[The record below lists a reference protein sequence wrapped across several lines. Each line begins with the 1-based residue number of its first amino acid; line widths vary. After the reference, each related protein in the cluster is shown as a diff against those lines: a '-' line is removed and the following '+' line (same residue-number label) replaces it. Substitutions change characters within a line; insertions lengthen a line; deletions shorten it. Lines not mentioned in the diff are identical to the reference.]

1 MTPEPIAIIG
11 TGCKFPGSAS
21 SPSRLWDLLR
31 NPKTVASEPPS
42 TRFDNRSFYDP
53 DPSHPGTTNTK
64 ESYFLSEDI
73 RLFDSAFFNISASE
87 AEGIDPQQRL
97 LLETVYE
104 SLEIAGQRLEAL
116 QGSST
121 GIFCGVMGNDWE
133 HRVGF
138 DDKAIPR
145 YAATGLARNNIANR
159 VSYFFDWHGPS
170 LVVDTACSSSLVALH
185 QAVTALRQGECSVA
199 VAAGTNLLLHPN
211 IYISTSNL
219 KMLSPNG
226 RGRMWD
232 AKADGYARGEGIGAL
247 VLKCLSDAIADG
259 DPIEC
264 VIRATGVNQDGRTMG
279 LTMPSSKAQLALI
292 ESTYAQAGL
301 DPKTRPEDRCQYFE
315 AHGTGTL
322 AGDPQ
327 EASAIYKSFFGDSS
341 QHVSDNDPLYVGS
354 IKTVVGHTEGTAGIA
369 GVIKASL
376 SIQHGTIFPNLL
388 FDELNPE
395 LQRFTPRLKVP
406 TETMPWPTLAPNI
419 PRRVSVNSFGFGGTN
434 AHAILE
440 SYDIECDENWNG
452 IPPQISNPIVLPFLF
467 SAASA
472 RSLGTMLSNY
482 EEYLRSNPKIHLM
495 DLAWTL
501 MKRRSMLAYRVVL
514 CAPTIEVLIIKIRE
528 ELELRKINNPSTITA
543 QPPSGQKR
551 ILGIFTGQGAQWP
564 QMGLDLVTHTSEGR
578 QLFEEMHQS
587 LLSLPIELQPTFSL
601 FDELAA
607 AQPMSRLH
615 EAVLSQPLCA
625 ALQIILVNFLTA
637 VGISFETVVGHS
649 SGEIAAAYSA
659 GILSASDCI
668 RVAYLR
674 GRVAGLAGAP
684 NGQPGAMLAV
694 GLSFATAN
702 LLCLEPGLQGRVHVA
717 ASNSPSSVTLSGDQD
732 AIHEVEQRLQVEGKF
747 ARMLRVD
754 TAYHSHHMQPC
765 AKPYL
770 LDMDAAQVNLGLQMN
785 TRWYSSVHDAQ
796 EINLDEHGQSLTG
809 EYWKNNMVSPV
820 LFSAALL
827 AALTSDGGPPDV
839 IVEIGPHPALK
850 GPAQQTISDALPSAG
865 GSEIPY
871 IGLSNRGASGIESL
885 ANAIGLLCAH
895 LGPNSIDLARYF
907 SLFDH
912 KYTPKVVRG
921 LPAYPFDHRQRHWF
935 ETRKLKNHL
944 HNGGLLHP
952 LLGSLEAD
960 TADGEWRWRHYLR
973 REELEWLDGHQI
985 QSRTVF
991 PATGYIAMALEAA
1004 GIFAAGQSMRL
1015 VQIQRLSIDQAI
1027 TFSDE
1032 SSTGIET
1039 LFRLSGLQ
1047 SQGDQ
1052 VTGTFNCHANIG
1064 GRLVNC
1070 ASGKLLIC
1078 WGNPET
1084 SMLPSQTPPAADA
1097 GAVDIK
1103 DFYQSLAKLGYNYT
1117 GAFQGITSLARQ
1129 KDMSTGQIINMGQLS
1144 HESSL
1149 LFHPVMMDTSLQML
1163 LGALGAPGDGSLYT
1177 LMVPTGIERVTI
1189 NPAFCGPK
1197 GAKAAGRTLFADAFI
1212 TQLDTDGCSGAVE
1225 VFTQEGNG
1233 MVQMEGVHISPLG
1246 PPDRQRQPF
1255 SEIAWGPLTPD
1266 AGLHSY
1272 PYPADLMNHTLLMEQ
1287 ISLINIKQVVDQLT
1301 DKDRSGLDWHR
1312 SRVVAWMEH
1321 VLAMTRTGKHPT
1333 CRSEWLDGT
1342 QEDIEVLLER
1352 LAPSVTGLL
1361 AGVVGANMLRF
1372 LRGETSMLEEA
1383 RKDDVLSRFYKE
1395 DPESK
1400 TMNDRL
1406 GDLVGQIAFRYPR
1419 MKILEIGAGSGS
1431 ATKSIL
1437 ERIGSSYHS
1446 YTFTDISPGFFEE
1459 AKQQFAEH
1467 QDHFIYQVLNV
1478 EKDPSKQGFEDDS
1491 YDLVIAANVL
1501 HATKSMKDTMTNV
1514 RRLLKPGGYLG
1525 LMEVTNTSTIG
1536 ISFCVGGFEGW
1547 WAGEGD
1553 GRVWGPMLNASNWEN
1568 VLQDTGFGG
1577 IDTITTLGDARL
1589 SAYSVLVSQA
1599 VDDRMKVLRQPL
1611 SPAHQLKDT
1620 AGELVIVGGEKDQTV
1635 SLVEE
1640 VAHLLEPFFAR
1651 IVPVQTLEL
1660 LKGVNI
1666 SPYATVL
1673 SLVDMDGPCFEYLSQ
1688 SRLQGLQALTVAA
1701 RKMLW
1706 VTTGRECDSPHLGMS
1721 KGWLKCLSYEHPEA
1735 QYQYLNITDDSTE
1748 ESTLIAA
1755 TLMRLVRTDEGN
1767 DYSLSSRTSA
1777 TEPELRFQN
1786 GTMSIPRLRAS
1797 PELNDRYVAGQQL
1810 VHKPVNLLESTV
1822 RMLPS
1827 AKGHY
1832 ALHLEDKSLVSSH
1845 RADIDTELVRIRTR
1859 YSTIQAVRVG
1869 KDDVFLHLVLGE
1881 QEHSHRRLLAY
1892 SKDHAS
1898 IITTP
1903 MSWCCDLPDAVRPEF
1918 ENSFLQATLAA
1929 VLARVLVQQA
1939 TPGSVLWA
1947 HEASGVLQQAIR
1959 IHAVASGVRPH
1970 FTTSSQ
1976 SLPMEGVSFIHPLVT
1991 SRKLV
1996 GYLPQDVSVAA
2007 CFEVEEQG
2015 DEGIFSRIKSLL
2027 PQCVTVEDT
2036 HSLWRTSQQL
2046 PEHGNVHHR
2055 HLGESLNVAS
2065 AMAIQFVTSDPTQ
2078 PVDVK
2083 GLSALP
2089 PTPRTPKADC
2099 IVKWAGSQ
2107 NEALNVQVKT
2117 ASQTLTL
2124 SSQKTYLLV
2133 GMTGD
2138 LGRSIC
2144 HWLITK
2150 GARHVVLTSR
2160 SPKVDPHWIQEMS
2173 KLGANVVPM
2182 QLDVSNRESLLHV
2195 CDKIQKYHPRIGGVV
2210 NGALVLN
2217 DCAFD
2222 EMPLETM
2229 QATFAAKVDGSIL
2242 LDELFRGD
2250 LDFFILMGSLTG
2262 IVGNWNQSAYS
2273 AATGFQSNLIHQ
2285 RRARNIVG
2293 SIIQP
2298 GIITSVGYISRKG
2311 SGLAQH
2317 VSNTVGSLLLSERD
2331 LHEVFAEAIL
2341 AGHPET
2347 SRNPEI
2353 VAGMPMAN
2361 PVTQPDIIWYR
2372 NPLCWD
2378 FVDYRI
2384 QSSSANHAGDGNTCS
2399 MKARLESA
2407 ASMSEAAEIVAA
2419 GLADKVRSKFNL
2431 ASDIA
2436 VTQDTQ
2442 LSDLGIDSLVAVDLR
2457 SWFVRELSVEIPMLQ
2472 ILSGSSL
2479 RALTADS
2486 VSKLPPTLL
2495 PGILSRDQDF
2505 KDVSGLTS
2513 PPEVPSDASRSSVSS
2528 GMDEIVTPESPS
2540 FDQVYRIAGDEMELT
2555 KPHQRPI
2562 PTPQL

>member
-1 MTPEPIAIIG
+1 
-11 TGCKFPGSAS
+11 
-21 SPSRLWDLLR
+21 
-31 NPKTVASEPPS
+31 
-42 TRFDNRSFYDP
+42 
-53 DPSHPGTTNTK
+53 
-64 ESYFLSEDI
+64 
-73 RLFDSAFFNISASE
+73 
-87 AEGIDPQQRL
+87 
-97 LLETVYE
+97 
-104 SLEIAGQRLEAL
+104 
-116 QGSST
+116 
-121 GIFCGVMGNDWE
+121 
-133 HRVGF
+133 
-138 DDKAIPR
+138 
-145 YAATGLARNNIANR
+145 
-159 VSYFFDWHGPS
+159 
-170 LVVDTACSSSLVALH
+170 
-185 QAVTALRQGECSVA
+185 
-199 VAAGTNLLLHPN
+199 
-211 IYISTSNL
+211 
-219 KMLSPNG
+219 
-226 RGRMWD
+226 
-232 AKADGYARGEGIGAL
+232 
-247 VLKCLSDAIADG
+247 
-259 DPIEC
+259 
-264 VIRATGVNQDGRTMG
+264 
-279 LTMPSSKAQLALI
+279 
-292 ESTYAQAGL
+292 
-301 DPKTRPEDRCQYFE
+301 
-315 AHGTGTL
+315 
-322 AGDPQ
+322 
-327 EASAIYKSFFGDSS
+327 
-341 QHVSDNDPLYVGS
+341 
-354 IKTVVGHTEGTAGIA
+354 
-369 GVIKASL
+369 
-376 SIQHGTIFPNLL
+376 
-388 FDELNPE
+388 
-395 LQRFTPRLKVP
+395 
-406 TETMPWPTLAPNI
+406 
-419 PRRVSVNSFGFGGTN
+419 
-434 AHAILE
+434 
-440 SYDIECDENWNG
+440 
-452 IPPQISNPIVLPFLF
+452 
-467 SAASA
+467 
-472 RSLGTMLSNY
+472 
-482 EEYLRSNPKIHLM
+482 
-495 DLAWTL
+495 
-501 MKRRSMLAYRVVL
+501 
-514 CAPTIEVLIIKIRE
+514 
-528 ELELRKINNPSTITA
+528 
-543 QPPSGQKR
+543 
-551 ILGIFTGQGAQWP
+551 
-564 QMGLDLVTHTSEGR
+564 
-578 QLFEEMHQS
+578 
-587 LLSLPIELQPTFSL
+587 
-601 FDELAA
+601 
-607 AQPMSRLH
+607 
-615 EAVLSQPLCA
+615 
-625 ALQIILVNFLTA
+625 
-637 VGISFETVVGHS
+637 
-649 SGEIAAAYSA
+649 
-659 GILSASDCI
+659 
-668 RVAYLR
+668 
-674 GRVAGLAGAP
+674 
-684 NGQPGAMLAV
+684 
-694 GLSFATAN
+694 
-702 LLCLEPGLQGRVHVA
+702 
-717 ASNSPSSVTLSGDQD
+717 
-732 AIHEVEQRLQVEGKF
+732 
-747 ARMLRVD
+747 
-754 TAYHSHHMQPC
+754 
-765 AKPYL
+765 
-770 LDMDAAQVNLGLQMN
+770 
-785 TRWYSSVHDAQ
+785 
-796 EINLDEHGQSLTG
+796 
-809 EYWKNNMVSPV
+809 
-820 LFSAALL
+820 
-827 AALTSDGGPPDV
+827 
-839 IVEIGPHPALK
+839 
-850 GPAQQTISDALPSAG
+850 
-865 GSEIPY
+865 
-871 IGLSNRGASGIESL
+871 
-885 ANAIGLLCAH
+885 
-895 LGPNSIDLARYF
+895 
-907 SLFDH
+907 
-912 KYTPKVVRG
+912 
-921 LPAYPFDHRQRHWF
+921 
-935 ETRKLKNHL
+935 
-944 HNGGLLHP
+944 
-952 LLGSLEAD
+952 
-960 TADGEWRWRHYLR
+960 
-973 REELEWLDGHQI
+973 
-985 QSRTVF
+985 
-991 PATGYIAMALEAA
+991 
-1004 GIFAAGQSMRL
+1004 
-1015 VQIQRLSIDQAI
+1015 
-1027 TFSDE
+1027 
-1032 SSTGIET
+1032 
-1039 LFRLSGLQ
+1039 
-1047 SQGDQ
+1047 
-1052 VTGTFNCHANIG
+1052 
-1064 GRLVNC
+1064 
-1070 ASGKLLIC
+1070 
-1078 WGNPET
+1078 
-1084 SMLPSQTPPAADA
+1084 
-1097 GAVDIK
+1097 
-1103 DFYQSLAKLGYNYT
+1103 
-1117 GAFQGITSLARQ
+1117 
-1129 KDMSTGQIINMGQLS
+1129 
-1144 HESSL
+1144 
-1149 LFHPVMMDTSLQML
+1149 
-1163 LGALGAPGDGSLYT
+1163 
-1177 LMVPTGIERVTI
+1177 
-1189 NPAFCGPK
+1189 
-1197 GAKAAGRTLFADAFI
+1197 
-1212 TQLDTDGCSGAVE
+1212 
-1225 VFTQEGNG
+1225 
-1233 MVQMEGVHISPLG
+1233 MVQMEGVQISPLG

-1255 SEIAWGPLTPD
+1255 SEIAWGPLTQD

-1287 ISLINIKQVVDQLT
+1287 ISLINIKQVVEQLT

-1352 LAPSVTGLL
+1352 LATSVTGLL

-1406 GDLVGQIAFRYPR
+1406 CDLVGQIAFRYPR

-1437 ERIGSSYHS
+1437 ER
-1446 YTFTDISPGFFEE
+1446 FFEE
-1459 AKQQFAEH
+1459 AKQQFSEH
-1467 QDHFIYQVLNV
+1467 HDHFIYQVLNV
-1478 EKDPSKQGFEDDS
+1478 EKDPSKQGFEDES

-1501 HATKSMKDTMTNV
+1501 HATRSMKDTMTNV

-1525 LMEVTNTSTIG
+1525 LMEVTNTNTIG

-1547 WAGEGD
+1547 WAGEDD
-1553 GRVWGPMLNASNWEN
+1553 GRIWGPMLNASNWEH

-1620 AGELVIVGGEKDQTV
+1620 AGELVIVGGEKGQTA
-1635 SLVEE
+1635 SL
-1640 VAHLLEPFFAR
+1640 
-1651 IVPVQTLEL
+1651 TLEL

-1755 TLMRLVRTDEGN
+1755 TLMRLVHTDESN
-1767 DYSLSSRTSA
+1767 YYSLSSRTSA
-1777 TEPELRFQN
+1777 TEPELRVQN
-1786 GTMSIPRLRAS
+1786 GTMNIPRLRAS
-1797 PELNDRYVAGQQL
+1797 PELNDRYVSGQQL

-1832 ALHLEDKSLVSSH
+1832 ALHLEDKSLGSSH

-1947 HEASGVLQQAIR
+1947 HEASEVLQQAIR

-1970 FTTSSQ
+1970 FTSSSQ

-1991 SRKLV
+1991 SCKLV

-2007 CFEVEEQG
+2007 CFEVKEQG

-2027 PQCVTVEDT
+2027 PQFVTVEDT
-2036 HSLWRTSQQL
+2036 QSLWRTSQQL

-2055 HLGESLNVAS
+2055 YLGESLNVAS

-2107 NEALNVQVKT
+2107 SEALNVQVKT
-2117 ASQTLTL
+2117 ASQTLSL

-2160 SPKVDPHWIQEMS
+2160 SPKVDPHWIQEMF

-2182 QLDVSNRESLLHV
+2182 QLDVSDR
-2195 CDKIQKYHPRIGGVV
+2195 VV

-2222 EMPLETM
+2222 EMSLETM

-2341 AGHPET
+2341 AGHPAT
-2347 SRNPEI
+2347 RRNPEI

-2384 QSSSANHAGDGNTCS
+2384 
-2399 MKARLESA
+2399 
-2407 ASMSEAAEIVAA
+2407 
-2419 GLADKVRSKFNL
+2419 
-2431 ASDIA
+2431 
-2436 VTQDTQ
+2436 
-2442 LSDLGIDSLVAVDLR
+2442 
-2457 SWFVRELSVEIPMLQ
+2457 
-2472 ILSGSSL
+2472 
-2479 RALTADS
+2479 
-2486 VSKLPPTLL
+2486 
-2495 PGILSRDQDF
+2495 
-2505 KDVSGLTS
+2505 
-2513 PPEVPSDASRSSVSS
+2513 
-2528 GMDEIVTPESPS
+2528 
-2540 FDQVYRIAGDEMELT
+2540 
-2555 KPHQRPI
+2555 
-2562 PTPQL
+2562 

>member
-21 SPSRLWDLLR
+21 SPSRLWDLLH

-53 DPSHPGTTNTK
+53 DPSHHGTTNTK

-73 RLFDSAFFNISASE
+73 SLFDSAFFNISASE

-116 QGSST
+116 QGSLT
-121 GIFCGVMGNDWE
+121 GVFCGVMGNDWE

-219 KMLSPNG
+219 QMLSPNG

-232 AKADGYARGEGIGAL
+232 AKADGYARGEGIGSL

-264 VIRATGVNQDGRTMG
+264 VVRATGVNQDGRTMG

-301 DPKTRPEDRCQYFE
+301 DPKTRLEDRCQYFE

-327 EASAIYKSFFGDSS
+327 EASAIYQAFFGEVP
-341 QHVSDNDPLYVGS
+341 QHVSDNDSLYVGS
-354 IKTVVGHTEGTAGIA
+354 IKTVVGHTEGTAGLA
-369 GVIKASL
+369 GVIKATL
-376 SIQHGTIFPNLL
+376 SIQHGIIFPNLL

-395 LQRFTPRLKVP
+395 LQPFTTRLKVP
-406 TETMPWPTLAPNI
+406 TETMPWPTLAPNV

-440 SYDIECDENWNG
+440 SYDIKCDQNRDR
-452 IPPQISNPIVLPFLF
+452 IPSQASTHAVLPFIF

-472 RSLGTMLSNY
+472 HSLGTMLRNF
-482 EEYLRSNPKIHLM
+482 EEYLQRNSKIHPM

-501 MKRRSMLAYRVVL
+501 MKRRSMLTYRVVL
-514 CAPTIEVLIIKIRE
+514 CAPTIEVLITKIHE
-528 ELELRKINNPSTITA
+528 ELELRKSNNPSTIIV
-543 QPPSGQKR
+543 QPTSGQKR
-551 ILGIFTGQGAQWP
+551 VLGIFTGQGAQWP
-564 QMGLDLVTHTSEGR
+564 RMGLDLVTHSSEGR
-578 QLFEEMHQS
+578 RLFDEMNES
-587 LLSLPIELQPTFSL
+587 LESLPVELQPTFSL

-607 AQPMSRLH
+607 AQPTSRLH
-615 EAVLSQPLCA
+615 EAILSQPLCA
-625 ALQIILVNFLTA
+625 ALQIILANFLT
-637 VGISFETVVGHS
+637 VIGISFEAVVGHS

-659 GILSASDCI
+659 GIFSASDAI

-674 GRVAGLAGAP
+674 GRVVGLAGAP
-684 NGQPGAMLAV
+684 SGQPGAMLAV
-694 GLSFATAN
+694 GLSPAIAN
-702 LLCLEPGLQGRVHVA
+702 ILCLEPDLQGRIHVA
-717 ASNSPSSVTLSGDQD
+717 ASNSPSSVTLSGDRD

-747 ARMLRVD
+747 ARMLQVD
-754 TAYHSHHMQPC
+754 TAYHSHHMVPC

-770 LDMDAAQVNLGLQMN
+770 LDMDAAQIKLRLQMN
-785 TRWYSSVHDAQ
+785 TRWYSSVYDGE
-796 EINLDEHGQSLTG
+796 EINFSEHGQNLTG
-809 EYWKNNMVSPV
+809 EYWKDNMISPV
-820 LFSAALL
+820 LFTRALL
-827 AALTSDGGPPDV
+827 AALTADGGSPDV
-839 IVEIGPHPALK
+839 IIEIGPHPALK
-850 GPAQQTISDALPSAG
+850 GPVQQTVADALPSAG
-865 GSEIPY
+865 GLEIPY
-871 IGLSNRGASGIESL
+871 IGVSSRGTSGIECL
-885 ANAIGLLCAH
+885 ANAIGLLCVH
-895 LGPNSIDLARYF
+895 LGPNAVDLARYF
-907 SLFDH
+907 SFFDQ
-912 KYTPKVVRG
+912 KYIPDIVRG

-935 ETRKLKNHL
+935 DTRKLKNHL
-944 HNGGLLHP
+944 YNGGILHP
-952 LLGSLEAD
+952 LLGSLEAN

-973 REELEWLDGHQI
+973 REKLEWLDGHRI

-991 PATGYIAMALEAA
+991 PATGYIAMAIEAA
-1004 GIFAAGQSMRL
+1004 AIFAAGRSMRL
-1015 VQIQRLSIDQAI
+1015 VQVRQFSIHQAI
-1027 TFSDE
+1027 TFSEDN
-1032 SSTGIET
+1032 STGIET
-1039 LFRLSGLQ
+1039 LFRFSGLQ

-1064 GRLVNC
+1064 GRLADC
-1070 ASGKLLIC
+1070 ASGKLVIS
-1078 WGNPET
+1078 WGEPEIN
-1084 SMLPSQTPPAADA
+1084 MLPSQIPPVGDA
-1097 GAVDIK
+1097 GAVDISG
-1103 DFYQSLAKLGYNYT
+1103 FYQSLARLGYDYT
-1117 GAFQGITSLARQ
+1117 GPFQGITSLARR
-1129 KDMSTGQIINMGQLS
+1129 KDKSTGQIINMGELS
-1144 HESSL
+1144 QESSL
-1149 LFHPVMMDTSLQML
+1149 LLHPVMLDTSLQML
-1163 LGALGAPGDGSLYT
+1163 LGAIGAPGDGSLYT
-1177 LMVPTGIERVTI
+1177 LLVPTGIERVTI
-1189 NPAFCGPK
+1189 NPSFCGPK
-1197 GAKAAGRTLFADAFI
+1197 GAKAAGRTLLSDAFI
-1212 TQLDTDGCSGAVE
+1212 TQLDADGCSGAVE
-1225 VFTQEGNG
+1225 VFTQQGSG
-1233 MVQMEGVHISPLG
+1233 MVQMEGVRISPLVK
-1246 PPDRQRQPF
+1246 PDHQRQPF

-1266 AGLHSY
+1266 AGVHSY
-1272 PYPADLMNHTLLMEQ
+1272 PYPVDLMNHTLLMEQ
-1287 ISLINIKQVVDQLT
+1287 ISLINIKQVMEEIT
-1301 DKDRSGLDWHR
+1301 KEDRSGLDWHR

-1321 VLAMTRTGKHPT
+1321 VLELTRTGKHPT
-1333 CRSEWLDGT
+1333 CQPEWLDGT
-1342 QEDIEVLLER
+1342 QEHIDMLLER
-1352 LAPSVTGLL
+1352 LAPSATGLL
-1361 AGVVGANMLRF
+1361 AGVVGANLLRF
-1372 LRGETSMLEEA
+1372 LRGETSILEEA
-1383 RKDDVLSRFYKE
+1383 RKDDVLGRFYKE

-1406 GDLVGQIAFRYPR
+1406 GDLVGQITFRYPR

-1459 AKQQFAEH
+1459 AKQQFSDH
-1467 QDHFIYQVLNV
+1467 NDHFVYQVLNV
-1478 EKDPSKQGFEDDS
+1478 EQDPSEQGFEDNS
-1491 YDLVIAANVL
+1491 YDLIIAANVL
-1501 HATKSMKDTMTNV
+1501 HATRSMKGTMTNV

-1525 LMEVTNTSTIG
+1525 LMEVTNTNTIG

-1547 WAGEGD
+1547 WAGEDD
-1553 GRVWGPMLNASNWEN
+1553 GRVWGPMLNASNWEHI
-1568 VLQDTGFGG
+1568 LQDTGFGG
-1577 IDTITTLGDARL
+1577 IETMTTLGDSRL
-1589 SAYSVLVSQA
+1589 SAYSVFISQA
-1599 VDDRMKVLRQPL
+1599 VDDRMKILRQPL
-1611 SPAHQLKDT
+1611 SLVHQPED
-1620 AGELVIVGGEKDQTV
+1620 AARDLVIIGGEKNQTV
-1635 SLVEE
+1635 SLVDE
-1640 VAHLLEPFFAR
+1640 VTHLLAPFFAR
-1651 IVPVQTLEL
+1651 IVCSQTLES
-1660 LKGVNI
+1660 LKMGENI
-1666 SPYATVL
+1666 FPNATIL
-1673 SLVDMDGPCFEYLSQ
+1673 SLVDMDSPCFEYLSK
-1688 SRLQGLQALTVAA
+1688 SHLQGLQALTAA
-1701 RKMLW
+1701 AMKMLW
-1706 VTTGRECDSPHLGMS
+1706 VTIGPETDSPYFGMS

-1735 QYQYLNITDDSTE
+1735 QYQYLNIADHSAE
-1748 ESTLIAA
+1748 EPTLIAA
-1755 TLMRLVRTDEGN
+1755 TLMRLVHTNQGN
-1767 DYSLSSRTSA
+1767 DHTLSSQTFA

-1786 GTMSIPRLRAS
+1786 GAINIPRLRTS
-1797 PELNDRYVAGQQL
+1797 LELNDRYAAGQQP
-1810 VHKPVNLLESTV
+1810 VHKRVNLFKSTV
-1822 RMLPS
+1822 SMLPS
-1827 AKGHY
+1827 VKGHY
-1832 ALHLEDKSLVSSH
+1832 ALHLEDKLLVSSH
-1845 RADIDTELVRIRTR
+1845 KTHIDPQLIQIRIR
-1859 YSTIQAVRVG
+1859 YSTMQAVRVG
-1869 KDDVFLHLVLGE
+1869 KDNIFLHLVLGE
-1881 QEHSHRRLLAY
+1881 QEDSRRRLLAF

-1903 MSWCCDLPDAVRPEF
+1903 MSWCCDLPAAVRLED
-1918 ENSFLQATLAA
+1918 ESSFLQATLAA

-1939 TPGSVLWA
+1939 TRGSVLWA
-1947 HEASGVLQQAIR
+1947 HEANKVLQQAIR
-1959 IHAVASGVRPH
+1959 IHAVANGVRPH

-1976 SLPMEGVSFIHPLVT
+1976 PLPMDNVSFIHPLIT
-1991 SRKLV
+1991 DRKLV
-1996 GYLPQDVSVAA
+1996 GHLPKDVSVAA
-2007 CFEVEEQG
+2007 CFGFEDQE

-2027 PQCVTVEDT
+2027 PQWVTVEDT
-2036 HSLWRTSQQL
+2036 QSLWCTSQQL
-2046 PEHGNVHHR
+2046 PEHGNIHHH
-2055 HLGESLNVAS
+2055 HLGESLNIAS
-2065 AMAIQFVTSDPTQ
+2065 TMATQLVMSDPAQ
-2078 PVDVK
+2078 PIDVEE
-2083 GLSALP
+2083 LSALP
-2089 PTPRTPKADC
+2089 STLTIDR
-2099 IVKWAGSQ
+2099 IVEWAKCQYST
-2107 NEALNVQVKT
+2107 LNVQVKT
-2117 ASQTLTL
+2117 ASETLIL

-2138 LGRSIC
+2138 LGQSLC

-2160 SPKVDPHWIQEMS
+2160 SPKVDPHWIDEMFG
-2173 KLGANVVPM
+2173 LGANVVTM
-2182 QLDVSNRESLLHV
+2182 QMDVSNRESLLRV
-2195 CDKIQKYHPRIGGVV
+2195 CDKIQKNHPRIGGVV

-2217 DCAFD
+2217 DSAFD
-2222 EMPLETM
+2222 EISLETM
-2229 QATFAAKVDGSIL
+2229 QATLAAKVDGSKL
-2242 LDELFRGD
+2242 LSELFRDD

-2285 RRARNIVG
+2285 RRAQNLVG
-2293 SIIQP
+2293 SIIHP

-2311 SGLAQH
+2311 EGLAQH

-2331 LHEVFAEAIL
+2331 LHEVFAETIL
-2341 AGHPET
+2341 AGHPAT

-2384 QSSSANHAGDGNTCS
+2384 QSSSASHLGDDKTFS

-2431 ASDIA
+2431 ASDVA
-2436 VTQDTQ
+2436 VTPDTQ

-2479 RALTADS
+2479 WSLTADC

-2495 PGILSRDQDF
+2495 PGILRRDESS
-2505 KDVSGLTS
+2505 KEVPGLVSV
-2513 PPEVPSDASRSSVSS
+2513 PEAPSDASRSSTSS
-2528 GMDEIVTPESPS
+2528 GMDEVFMPESPG
-2540 FDQVYRIAGDEMELT
+2540 FNQVYRIDGEEMMST
-2555 KPHQRPI
+2555 KPHEKPVSIAQ
-2562 PTPQL
+2562 Q